1 MLGEKDECVCV
12 CVRETERESVCV
24 CVRVGVRVRVC
35 VCVCVGAQ
43 PASAVLSRAPFT
55 SLSCTAHEPSANLYN
70 NYITII

>member
-12 CVRETERESVCV
+12 CVRETERECVCV
-24 CVRVGVRVRVC
+24 CACGCACAR